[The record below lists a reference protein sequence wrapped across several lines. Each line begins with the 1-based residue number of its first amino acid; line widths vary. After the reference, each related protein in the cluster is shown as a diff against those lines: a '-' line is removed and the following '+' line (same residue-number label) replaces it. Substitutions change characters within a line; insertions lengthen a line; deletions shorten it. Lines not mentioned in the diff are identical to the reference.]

1 MDCTVDHS
9 PSYSKQNRNLL
20 FPFICSL
27 FERSYFKISTN
38 QDFLV
43 FCKNIAPNS
52 SYENFEGIYMYLQIK
67 ADKSVV
73 SDFLFDIWF
82 RSYSLL
88 KVKDMSN
95 SQNLTIASLAKNTKV
110 DMGQQKQAYFCE
122 FDIIILEI
130 VRFCESD
137 ISLTFRML

>member
-1 MDCTVDHS
+1 MDI
-9 PSYSKQNRNLL
+9 SYFWQRKKSKNGLPFSILILYGLEHDFPGL
-20 FPFICSL
+20 FVFVNNIRCRIWN
-27 FERSYFKISTN
+27 ERSYFKISTN

-73 SDFLFDIWF
+73 SDFLFDTWF

-88 KVKDMSN
+88 KV
-95 SQNLTIASLAKNTKV
+95 
-110 DMGQQKQAYFCE
+110 E
-122 FDIIILEI
+122 DI
-130 VRFCESD
+130 
-137 ISLTFRML
+137 